1 MPRSGFNAILF
12 PMLMWL
18 PVTFALWFFCGPLLA
33 VLIAFVLDLA
43 LPLLTAERII
53 RVESA
58 GEIIHA
64 VVVLEAGLYKGLE
77 VPAGQTA
84 ELMIQSRPMIFS
96 YGMPVFLALAFAA
109 DARCNISR
117 NLLALCVLL
126 LLAVA
131 AFGASMDLVKSV
143 FLNLPADIARTNL
156 SSMQANLIA
165 LGYQFGVLII
175 PLVAPMLLGCWLC
188 AVWFRSVLLSPDELQ
203 VPK

>member
-1 MPRSGFNAILF
+1 MPRSGFNAIIF

-33 VLIAFVLDLA
+33 VLIALVLDLA

-84 ELMIQSRPMIFS
+84 ELMIQSRPMVS
-96 YGMPVFLALAFAA
+96 T
-109 DARCNISR
+109 
-117 NLLALCVLL
+117 
-126 LLAVA
+126 
-131 AFGASMDLVKSV
+131 SM
-143 FLNLPADIARTNL
+143 
-156 SSMQANLIA
+156 M
-165 LGYQFGVLII
+165 
-175 PLVAPMLLGCWLC
+175 
-188 AVWFRSVLLSPDELQ
+188 
-203 VPK
+203 